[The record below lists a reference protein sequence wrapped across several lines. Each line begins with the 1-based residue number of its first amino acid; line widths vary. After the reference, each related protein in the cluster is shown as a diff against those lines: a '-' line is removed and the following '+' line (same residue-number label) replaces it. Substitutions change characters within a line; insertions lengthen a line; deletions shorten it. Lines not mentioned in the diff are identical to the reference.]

1 MRRTGERTESVLME
15 ILSKNLL
22 ELRKNKGLTRQAVAD
37 AIQISVR
44 TYQRYENCEREPTAS
59 VLAALAD
66 FYDVSIDYLMGR
78 TDKWETN
85 R

>member
-1 MRRTGERTESVLME
+1 ME

-37 AIQISVR
+37 AIHISVR

-78 TDKWETN
+78 TDKREDG

>member
-37 AIQISVR
+37 AIHISVR
-44 TYQRYENCEREPTAS
+44 TYQRYENYEREPAAS

-78 TDKWETN
+78 TDQREDG

>member
-15 ILSKNLL
+15 KLSKNLL
-22 ELRKNKGLTRQAVAD
+22 ELRKNKAVAD

-66 FYDVSIDYLMGR
+66 YYDVSIDYLMGR
-78 TDKWETN
+78 TDQREDG